1 MGRIVVN
8 KHFDLKSE
16 ITSDSIMNNGEI
28 VVSNQVNNEGIAIK
42 NTDGNIVFIGA
53 NVSNNN
59 GDKHYFLS
67 TKEYDEL
74 IENGSVIVNGEKI
87 EYDDNAYY
95 ALYDSEE

>member
-16 ITSDSIMNNGEI
+16 ITPDSIMNNGEI

-42 NTDGNIVFIGA
+42 NTDGNIVFIGT

>member
-1 MGRIVVN
+1 MGKIVVN
-8 KHFDLKSE
+8 KHYDLKSE
-16 ITSDSIMNNGEI
+16 ITSGTIINNGEI
-28 VVSNQVNNEGIAIK
+28 VISNQVNNEGIAIK
-42 NTDGNIVFIGA
+42 NTDGNIVFIGT
-53 NVSNNN
+53 NS

-74 IENGSVIVNGEKI
+74 IKNGSVVVNGEKI

>member
-8 KHFDLKSE
+8 KHYDLKSE

-42 NTDGNIVFIGA
+42 NTEGNIVFIGT
-53 NVSNNN
+53 NSE
-59 GDKHYFLS
+59 DKHYFLS
-67 TKEYDEL
+67 TKEYEEL
-74 IENGSVIVNGEKI
+74 IKNGSVVVNGEKI

-95 ALYDSEE
+95 ALYDFEE